1 MSIAKVDV
9 DLRNRPQT
17 FGLWVRTRKW
27 IIEKLGYTLEKV
39 NVRETQHGYH
49 VWFHIAESVD
59 DQTLAVLQF
68 LLGDDQKRCKFNFL
82 RWEAGAFDNF
92 NALFSKKLK
101 KYGMNP
107 PC

>member
-17 FGLWVRTRKW
+17 FEVWLVTRKW
-27 IIEKLGYTLEKV
+27 IVEKLGYTLEKT
-39 NVRETQHGYH
+39 RWTETQHGYH
-49 VWFHIAESVD
+49 VWFHLRERIPDEA
-59 DQTLAVLQF
+59 LAVLQF

-82 RWEAGAFDNF
+82 RLDAHAFKQF

-101 KYGMNP
+101 RKKVRA
-107 PC
+107 